1 MKNYKKAGFAVM
13 GLSAALLGG
22 NVHAEVVVSNGVVTA
37 TGTHVTYTFNSAEL
51 ELFGPVESVSI
62 SGDTLSFA
70 PSSFSVSG
78 FGLLEDTLLVSVS
91 AHSGYQFSSFSLTE
105 GGSYT
110 AGGTV
115 DVDGMFDV
123 RDNYAP
129 NSNFVAAGI
138 VETLGAGNWTAQTGN
153 VLPLAGWGEDG
164 VFNSATLTIT
174 NMLVAANA
182 TVSKDFVS
190 VSVVTSPVPEAE
202 PYALMLAGLGLVGFM
217 VRRRRLATA

>member
-22 NVHAEVVVSNGVVTA
+22 NVHAEVIVSNGVVTA
-37 TGTHVTYTFNSAEL
+37 TGAHVTYTFNSADL

-78 FGLLEDTLLVSVS
+78 FGLLEDTLLVNVS
-91 AHSGYQFSSFSLTE
+91 AHSGYQFSSFSLAE

-110 AGGTV
+110 GGGTV
-115 DVDGMFDV
+115 DVSGMFDV

-138 VETLGAGNWTAQTGN
+138 VETLGASGDWTAQTGN
-153 VLPLAGWGEDG
+153 VLPLVGWGENG
-164 VFNSATLTIT
+164 VFDSATLTIT
-174 NMLVAANA
+174 NVLFVTDA
-182 TVSKDFVS
+182 TLSKDFVS
-190 VSVVTSPVPEAE
+190 VSAVTTPVPEAQT
-202 PYALMLAGLGLVGFM
+202 YAMLLAGLGLVGFM
-217 VRRRRLATA
+217 ARRARMVV

>member
-37 TGTHVTYTFNSAEL
+37 TGAHVTYTFNSADL
-51 ELFGPVESVSI
+51 GLFGPVESVSI

-78 FGLLEDTLLVSVS
+78 FDLLEDTLLVSVS
-91 AHSGYQFSSFSLTE
+91 AHSGYQFSSFSLAE
-105 GGSYT
+105 SGSYT

-115 DVDGMFDV
+115 DVSGMFDV

-138 VETLGAGNWTAQTGN
+138 VETLGAGNWTAQTGD
-153 VLPLAGWGEDG
+153 VLLPAGWGENG
-164 VFNSATLTIT
+164 VFDSATLSIT
-174 NMLVAANA
+174 NVLFVTDA
-182 TVSKDFVS
+182 TLSKDFVS
-190 VSVVTSPVPEAE
+190 VSAVTTPVPEAQT
-202 PYALMLAGLGLVGFM
+202 YAMLLAGLGLVGFM
-217 VRRRRLATA
+217 TRRARMIV

>member
-1 MKNYKKAGFAVM
+1 MKNYKKAGFALM

-37 TGTHVTYTFNSAEL
+37 TGAHVTYTFDSAKL
-51 ELFGPVESVSI
+51 GLFGPVESVSI
-62 SGDTLSFA
+62 AGDTLSFQ

-91 AHSGYQFSSFSLTE
+91 AHSGYQFSSFSLVE

-110 AGGTV
+110 AGGIV

-138 VETLGAGNWTAQTGN
+138 VETLGAGVWTAQTGN
-153 VLPLAGWGEDG
+153 VLPLAGWGENG

-174 NMLVAANA
+174 NMLFVADA

-190 VSVVTSPVPEAE
+190 ISAVTTPVPEAQN
-202 PYALMLAGLGLVGFM
+202 YAMLLAGLGLVGFM
-217 VRRRRLATA
+217 ARRARTIV

>member
-1 MKNYKKAGFAVM
+1 MKNYKKSGFAVM

-37 TGTHVTYTFNSAEL
+37 TGAHVTYTFNSAEL

-62 SGDTLSFA
+62 SGDTLNFA

-78 FGLLEDTLLVSVS
+78 FGLLEDTLLVNVS
-91 AHSGYQFSSFSLTE
+91 AHSGYQFSSFSLAE
-105 GGSYT
+105 SGSYT
-110 AGGTV
+110 AGGIV

-138 VETLGAGNWTAQTGN
+138 VESFGASNGWTAQTGN
-153 VLPLAGWGEDG
+153 VLPLAGWGENG

-174 NMLVAANA
+174 NTLFVGDA
-182 TVSKDFVS
+182 TLSKDYVGI
-190 VSVVTSPVPEAE
+190 SVVTTPVPEAQN
-202 PYALMLAGLGLVGFM
+202 YAMLLAGLGLVGFM
-217 VRRRRLATA
+217 ARRARMIV